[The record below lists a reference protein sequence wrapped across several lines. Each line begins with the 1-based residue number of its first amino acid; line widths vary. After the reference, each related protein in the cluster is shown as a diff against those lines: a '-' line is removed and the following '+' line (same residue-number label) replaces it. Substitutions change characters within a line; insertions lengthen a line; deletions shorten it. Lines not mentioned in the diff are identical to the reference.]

1 LLPHCSRNNPQHLNK
16 RSSPRARFKDVDK
29 DVGRQLV
36 LAVAAR
42 RRNGMSR
49 CRPGQQQSPDESL
62 PPIPDVPSGARV
74 S

>member
-1 LLPHCSRNNPQHLNK
+1 MLPHCSRNNPQRLNK
-16 RSSPRARFKDVDK
+16 RSSPRARVKGVDK
-29 DVGRQLV
+29 GVDRQLV

-49 CRPGQQQSPDESL
+49 CQAGQQQSLDESL
-62 PPIPDVPSGARV
+62 PPIQGVPSGERV